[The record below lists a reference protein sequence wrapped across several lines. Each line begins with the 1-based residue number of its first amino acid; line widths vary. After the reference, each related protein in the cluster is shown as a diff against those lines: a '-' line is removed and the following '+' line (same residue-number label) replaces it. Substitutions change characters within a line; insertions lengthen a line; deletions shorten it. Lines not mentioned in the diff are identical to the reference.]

1 VEPLTLLADVVQEE
15 ALVEEQLSWELEQ
28 QQYWQMM
35 LLPKHPLEQEQ
46 LLLE

>member
-1 VEPLTLLADVVQEE
+1 VVQEE
-15 ALVEEQLSWELEQ
+15 ELVEEQLSWELEQ

-35 LLPKHPLEQEQ
+35 LLPKLPLAQEQ